1 MNRSLCLFVAAAVVC
16 FLAAC
21 VAMDARQIDWR
32 SDPTKPT
39 SEAAR
44 LKCWPDVRIVSFDGD
59 KTRALDPGGSLTY
72 RACDIL
78 IGSGSHT
85 VVVQYVRS
93 ITTGTKETGAITIN
107 TRTDEIP
114 FNFTAK
120 AGSVYQFRYAPSS
133 GIRLYID
140 SVRQQ

>member
-1 MNRSLCLFVAAAVVC
+1 MIRYLCLFVSVAC

-39 SEAAR
+39 SEAAL
-44 LKCWPDVRIVSFDGD
+44 LKCWPYVRIVSIDGD
-59 KTRALDPGGSLTY
+59 KTRALDPGGSLLTN
-72 RACDIL
+72 RACDIW

-85 VVVQYVRS
+85 VVVQYVKS
-93 ITTGTKETGAITIN
+93 ITTGTKETGAITIK